1 MNDALFAALLQAQG
15 IAPPPE
21 YPATP
26 LRSDTDEQDDE
37 DDEDD
42 GARPGKRQRD
52 ETLDR
57 DDQETNDQSDSAES
71 SKTEDDKLNA
81 FKVRHY
87 NPRTLFLMF
96 Y

>member
-15 IAPPPE
+15 IAAPPE

-37 DDEDD
+37 DD
-42 GARPGKRQRD
+42 GARPGKRKRD

-57 DDQETNDQSDSAES
+57 DDQETDDQSDSAES

-87 NPRTLFLMF
+87 NPRTLFLTF